1 MTVLAWDGKT
11 LASDSRLSSQN
22 DILSDNVTKLFN
34 VDIDYFEDTI
44 IAVGLSGEWD
54 LVDKYLQH
62 ICSDRFLNQDITH
75 ELYGIAVGKKLVY
88 HITGST
94 DYLIRYPR
102 DTKLVDGSGGTFAR
116 AALEL
121 GKNAK
126 AAVKLSIK
134 LNSSCGGRIQT
145 INCEV

>member
-34 VDIDYFEDTI
+34 VDID
-44 IAVGLSGEWD
+44 
-54 LVDKYLQH
+54 YLQH